1 MALSTVLLV
10 VLVLVREPR
19 GFFDAVDALGARY
32 EHDALASARC
42 RASCWHQ
49 TNKNSCVKSC
59 LAAPF
64 NKPGRCPQNEKTL
77 SPFDAV
83 CLKTCTQ
90 DNQCSNLKKCC
101 RHSCGVTCQHPEELL
116 SAVGIPPIPQDLK
129 LTEGLKK
136 RTVHIEWNPGQPTPG
151 VVLYLLEE
159 RHHTGRNFFG
169 EDLSDWSQCG
179 QTNKTSHILR
189 NFVKPARWY
198 QFRVAAVNENG
209 TKGFSNISPT
219 FSVSAR
225 PRPPRAPQNVT
236 VSPLSSDSNGT
247 LSGELHWAPPLSELP
262 IQKYKV
268 FWSRRLHGDK
278 ALNSVLVNQRV
289 VSKEET
295 TFLLQNLQPN
305 SLYFLQIQALAQYG
319 NSRLKGEKSGL
330 VLNTTNYMNVTHN
343 LVSTKPPIRNK
354 IQDLQVLKIY
364 WAQNSLKAKII
375 WKPGKDSSKYAV
387 SLWAW
392 PCHKN
397 SKSRNHFK
405 LAVTTKMSHY
415 VLTDLEFEC
424 RYRVSVKSI
433 SEEGI
438 KSAEDTS
445 ITFLIPS
452 CSEFKKTNRKAK
464 CTN

>member
-1 MALSTVLLV
+1 MNTSYIPINSST
-10 VLVLVREPR
+10 
-19 GFFDAVDALGARY
+19 Y
-32 EHDALASARC
+32 T
-42 RASCWHQ
+42 Q
-49 TNKNSCVKSC
+49 CVKSC

-64 NKPGRCPQNEKTL
+64 NKPGRCPQNGKIL

-83 CLKTCTQ
+83 CLTTCTQ
-90 DNQCSNLKKCC
+90 DNQCPNLKKCC

-116 SAVGIPPIPQDLK
+116 SAVGIPPIPQDIK
-129 LTEGLKK
+129 LTEGLRK
-136 RTVHIEWNPGQPTPG
+136 RTVHIEWNPGLQYG
-151 VVLYLLEE
+151 ENSEVVLYLLEE
-159 RHHTGRNFFG
+159 RHHTGRNFI
-169 EDLSDWSQCG
+169 EEHLSEWSQCG

-189 NFVKPARWY
+189 NVVKPGRWY

-209 TKGFSNISPT
+209 TKGFSDNSPT

-225 PRPPRAPQNVT
+225 PRAPRAPQNMT
-236 VSPLSSDSNGT
+236 VSSLWSDSNGT
-247 LSGELHWAPPLSELP
+247 LIGELCWAPPLSDLP

-289 VSKEET
+289 VPKEQT
-295 TFLLQNLQPN
+295 RFLLQNLQPN

-319 NSRLKGEKSGL
+319 KSRLKGEKSGL
-330 VLNTTNYMNVTHN
+330 VLNTTNYMNVTHS
-343 LVSTKPPIRNK
+343 LVSTKSPIRNK

-364 WAQNSLKAKII
+364 WSQNSLKAKII

-415 VLTDLEFEC
+415 VLTNLEFEY
-424 RYRVSVKSI
+424 RYRVSVRSI

-438 KSAEDTS
+438 KSVEDTS
-445 ITFLIPS
+445 ITFLVPS
-452 CSEFKKTNRKAK
+452 CSEFKKTNQKAK